1 MRSRA
6 FAVLVAGAWGLTTCG
21 RTELDGARVSDGGVD
36 DAPAEAAVDR
46 NAPEAPDEG
55 PCRWTFAPQVT
66 YGAKGS
72 PVGVAIGD
80 FSGDGVPDILVVS
93 IDDGIAGSSDNV
105 SLLINGGDGT
115 FARRA
120 TFAAGLMPFGM
131 VTGDFSGDGSLDLA
145 VIYEF
150 QASAVSH
157 ELSVFLNRGDG
168 TFAPPASYPINGG
181 AFDVATGDFSGDG
194 RLDLALIDAQAQL
207 SVLTNRG
214 DGTFGVPAQFP
225 AGVYA
230 DHVATADFN
239 GDGALDLATGGT
251 FAENVLLNQRDGT
264 FGAPAAYPYAA
275 DCNYLG
281 TIVADD
287 VTGDGAPDLIRSC
300 FQGGALVS
308 VRANNGDGTLGPEKT
323 FATGDWP
330 WGLAVADLSGD
341 GRHDLAVANSFA
353 YAKTVSVLAN
363 AGGTLGAQV
372 TYAAT
377 TPKYIAA
384 GDLNG
389 DGRPDL
395 VTAGGSAVSVLLST
409 CE

>member
-1 MRSRA
+1 M
-6 FAVLVAGAWGLTTCG
+6 
-21 RTELDGARVSDGGVD
+21 
-36 DAPAEAAVDR
+36 
-46 NAPEAPDEG
+46 
-55 PCRWTFAPQVT
+55 
-66 YGAKGS
+66 
-72 PVGVAIGD
+72 
-80 FSGDGVPDILVVS
+80 
-93 IDDGIAGSSDNV
+93 
-105 SLLINGGDGT
+105 
-115 FARRA
+115 
-120 TFAAGLMPFGM
+120 
-131 VTGDFSGDGSLDLA
+131 
-145 VIYEF
+145 
-150 QASAVSH
+150 
-157 ELSVFLNRGDG
+157 
-168 TFAPPASYPINGG
+168 
-181 AFDVATGDFSGDG
+181 
-194 RLDLALIDAQAQL
+194 
-207 SVLTNRG
+207 
-214 DGTFGVPAQFP
+214 PAQFP

-363 AGGTLGAQV
+363 AGARWARRSRTRPRRRN
-372 TYAAT
+372 TS
-377 TPKYIAA
+377 PRS
-384 GDLNG
+384 DLNG